1 MSLAILLSMG
11 LTACGGGGSS
21 GNNSSNADDTAAS
34 LQLGLQVI
42 DGYVEGAICFGD
54 VNRNGSRD
62 AAEAWKTTD
71 ASGKAV
77 LEIPES
83 DLKDSS
89 GNLADHVRVICEAA
103 SSQATDHIYGASTNL
118 TQNTVFSREVFFDR
132 NNPDAIYTITPF
144 STLADL
150 TVAAGDHASLTSDAY
165 TASLESVTA
174 AAGVSRAVTD
184 IDYNSDITNADGLRA
199 LVAGELLARNN
210 VLPESA
216 AALETRLESAST
228 GTDSVTA
235 EIAKYKSLI
244 DSVYDGL
251 ASQESITGN
260 DVITALNNASSD
272 NPASPG
278 ENTDDPDNPGGSTDN
293 PDNPGGSTDD
303 PDNPGGNTD
312 NPDNPGGSTDDP
324 VVPPGPGGN
333 DNPSGPDNP
342 QGEDETE
349 EPSDGTA
356 VTKHDLFSSYTGEY
370 GENLADPEAPQFNA
384 VIYVNITEASV
395 SLDGVNY
402 QRLNDG
408 DSFFGATVNG
418 SLDDNG
424 HSYVTVDLSGLEVPG
439 LDEVIP
445 QIVLSGTAENA
456 TIEFAGKKNAVI
468 GLTLNGVDIS
478 SGAYPAIVVSPKTA
492 TAFITLKG
500 DNYLTDGRVFGTGYS
515 SANGVEFYD
524 DNAASVDT
532 SDEDLVKTAKWALG
546 SSDNGTLSTNGTL
559 RFSGDGRLTVSTG
572 YKHGIYAK
580 NRIYVYG
587 GAIGVYNEGRNG
599 LQSKNGFDMHGG
611 TVYVEGAG
619 THTNKQSRGII
630 VSGDESA
637 DGAGLGGMTFT
648 GGQVTIN
655 TVGKAISAKWDI
667 EEDAETTD
675 TADDPLPLITITG
688 GNFAITTTGQI
699 IDSDTSNYITY
710 YDEDGVETYE
720 KKSCS
725 PEGIEGKYGVDISG
739 GSFVINTTDDA
750 LNASRDGDGFI
761 SISGG
766 QVFLNSSGAD
776 AIDSNGDINISG
788 GTVLSV
794 STLGSEDGFDCD
806 GKLTITG
813 GILAGISGSSHEYA
827 STGSATTT
835 QNTFVIGS
843 SYLGSRNTS
852 MAVTN
857 SAGTPVFALTLPDS
871 SFSLATIS
879 APELNDADTY
889 SIHSG
894 VTLTSG
900 ESFRGLYTEMPAFS
914 GGSVTGT
921 ITTDSSAH
929 VYTALSGSGMG
940 PGGMFPG
947 GNWGGTGPGGVPP
960 GGNGSDT
967 GTGGEPPSGNDG
979 GTSPGSEPPSDN
991 GGGTAPGGGSSG
1003 DITYEAATM
1012 ITAAETQSGQTYA
1025 SSAADVSALIISG
1038 AISADIVNPAVTKT
1052 GDSDGGDDCNFYGL
1066 NAAVLVKDSAI
1077 ATITGGTIS
1086 TQATGANAVFSY
1098 GGNGGQNGAD
1108 GDGTTVIIS
1117 DTVITTTGSGSGGIM
1132 TTGGGITKAENLTI
1146 TTSGNSSA
1154 PIRTDRGGGEV
1165 YVSGG
1170 TYTSNGLGSP
1180 AIYSTAKVRVAE
1192 AVLVSNLSEGI
1203 CIEGENSVELV
1214 NTVLTA
1220 SNTKRNGNAQF
1231 LDTVMMY
1238 QSMSGDANSGQSEF
1252 TMTGGSIES
1261 KSGHVFHVTNTNA
1274 KITLN
1279 GVEITNSDPENI
1291 LLSVSDDGWSGG
1303 SNSAA
1308 LYASDQYLSGNIKV
1322 GSNSSLTLQLESST
1336 FAGAIDGSI
1345 VNAAGTTVSSSA
1357 GTVAVTLADSSSVWE
1372 LTGDSYVT
1380 SFTGNASQVYG
1391 NGYTLYVNGV
1401 ALEGTN

>member
-1 MSLAILLSMG
+1 MKCAFSEMSLAILLSMG
-11 LTACGGGGSS
+11 LTACGGGS
-21 GNNSSNADDTAAS
+21 GNNSSNADDAAAS
-34 LQLGLQVI
+34 LRLGLQVI
-42 DGYVEGAICFGD
+42 DGYVEGAVCFGD

-89 GNLADHVRVICEAA
+89 GNPVDHVRVICEAA
-103 SSQATDHIYGASTNL
+103 SSQAADHIYSASASL
-118 TQNTVFSREVFFDR
+118 TQNTAFSREVFFDR
-132 NNPDAIYTITPF
+132 NNPDAIYTTTPF

-150 TVAAGDHASLTSDAY
+150 TIAAGEHGSLTSDAY

-216 AALETRLESAST
+216 AALETRLESTST

-272 NPASPG
+272 NPANPG

-293 PDNPGGSTDD
+293 PDNPGGSTD
-303 PDNPGGNTD
+303 
-312 NPDNPGGSTDDP
+312 NPDNPGSNTDDP

-424 HSYVTVDLSGLEVPG
+424 HSYVTVDLSGLEIPG

-445 QIVLSGTAENA
+445 QIVFSGKAENA
-456 TIEFAGKKNAVI
+456 TIEFAGKKNAAI

-478 SGAYPAIVVSPKTA
+478 SGTYPAIVVSPKTA
-492 TAFITLKG
+492 TAYITLKG

-524 DNAASVDT
+524 DNAASPDT

-546 SSDNGTLSTNGTL
+546 SSDNGTLTTKGIL

-667 EEDAETTD
+667 EEDAETAD

-688 GNFAITTTGQI
+688 GNFAITTTGQV

-827 STGSATTT
+827 SSGSATTT

-843 SYLGSRNTS
+843 AYLGSRNTS
-852 MAVTN
+852 IAVTN

-879 APELNDADTY
+879 APGLNETDTY

-900 ESFRGLYTEMPAFS
+900 ENFRGLYTEMPAFS

-921 ITTDSSAH
+921 ITTDSNTH
-929 VYTALSGSGMG
+929 VYTALSGGGMG

-947 GNWGGTGPGGVPP
+947 GNWGGTGPGGMPP
-960 GGNGSDT
+960 GWNSGTAPGDVTSGDSSGDT
-967 GTGGEPPSGNDG
+967 SPGGEPPSGN
-979 GTSPGSEPPSDN
+979 GS
-991 GGGTAPGGGSSG
+991 GTAPGGGSSA

-1098 GGNGGQNGAD
+1098 GGNGGQNGAA

-1132 TTGGGITKAENLTI
+1132 TTGGGITKAENLTV

-1165 YVSGG
+1165 HVSGG

-1214 NTVLTA
+1214 NTTLTA

-1252 TMTGGSIES
+1252 TMTGGIIES

-1322 GSNSSLTLQLESST
+1322 GSNSSLTLQLESSA

-1345 VNAAGTTVSSSA
+1345 VNAAGTTVSSSV